1 MDISHISYSG
11 CKEYSNSP
19 GMYVDGVDAKNIFD
33 FITNEDH
40 LRLTLY
46 LKSLEQPLDIMSMKD
61 HRKFTLLTYAAY
73 KNITNC
79 FKIIYEY
86 ATKFNINQK
95 TPIDK

>member
-1 MDISHISYSG
+1 
-11 CKEYSNSP
+11 
-19 GMYVDGVDAKNIFD
+19 
-33 FITNEDH
+33 
-40 LRLTLY
+40 
-46 LKSLEQPLDIMSMKD
+46 MKD

-95 TPIDK
+95 VSVDK